1 MVMEERG
8 GILVL
13 YLHMD
18 INRTFNISYD
28 NDNEEVHV
36 YSFNLQKDLLV
47 GDLVVL

>member
-28 NDNEEVHV
+28 NDEV